1 MNNENLIPLNKR
13 AKSEQRAIQVAGGK
27 ARGRQRRDKRDF
39 RETVLALLELPMTGK
54 DGQPLMSPITGKEM
68 SIRETLVTTALQGA
82 IKGNVKQLQTILD
95 ILGER
100 TSRVEGEIN
109 VKSSRFD
116 GMTIEELQAEN
127 KRLDD
132 CINNL

>member
-1 MNNENLIPLNKR
+1 MNDENLIPLNKR
-13 AKSEQRAIQVAGGK
+13 PKSEQRAIQVAGGK

-39 RETVLALLELPMTGK
+39 RETVLALLELPMKSK
-54 DGQPLMSPITGKEM
+54 DGEPIISPITGKEM

-100 TSRVEGEIN
+100 VSKVEGEVN
-109 VKSSRFD
+109 VTHTRYEN
-116 GMTIEELQAEN
+116 MTDEELKNEM
-127 KRLDD
+127 KRLNDA
-132 CINNL
+132 IENT

>member
-1 MNNENLIPLNKR
+1 MNNENLKPNTER
-13 AKSEQRAIQVAGGK
+13 TPSERRELARKAGK
-27 ARGRQRRDKRDF
+27 ASGRKRRDRRDF

-54 DGQPLMSPITGKEM
+54 DGKPLISPITGKEM

-100 TSRVEGEIN
+100 VSKVEGEIN
-109 VKSSRFD
+109 VKATRYD
-116 GMTIEELQAEN
+116 NMTDEELVREAN
-127 KRLDD
+127 RIKDS
-132 CINNL
+132 INNL

>member
-1 MNNENLIPLNKR
+1 MNNENLIPQNKR
-13 AKSEQRAIQVAGGK
+13 TKEEQREIARMGGR
-27 ARGRQRRDKRDF
+27 ASGRKRRDKRDF

-54 DGQPLMSPITGKEM
+54 DGQPLISPITGKEM

-109 VKSSRFD
+109 VKTSRYK
-116 GMTIEELQAEN
+116 GMTDEELQAEN
-127 KRLDD
+127 KRLDEI
-132 CINNL
+132 INDI

>member
-1 MNNENLIPLNKR
+1 MNNENLKPNTER
-13 AKSEQRAIQVAGGK
+13 TPSERRELARKAGK
-27 ARGRQRRDKRDF
+27 ASGRKRRDRRDF

-82 IKGNVKQLQTILD
+82 IKGNGTQLQTILD

-100 TSRVEGEIN
+100 VNKVEGEIS
-109 VKSSRFD
+109 VKATRYE
-116 GMTIEELQAEN
+116 GMTEDELIAET
-127 KRLDD
+127 KRLNDA
-132 CINNL
+132 IENT

>member
-1 MNNENLIPLNKR
+1 MNDENLIPLNKR

-54 DGQPLMSPITGKEM
+54 DGRALISPITGKEM

-100 TSRVEGEIN
+100 VNKVEGEIS
-109 VKSSRFD
+109 VKATRYE
-116 GMTIEELQAEN
+116 GMTEDELMEET
-127 KRLDD
+127 KRLSDA
-132 CINNL
+132 IENT

>member
-109 VKSSRFD
+109 VKTSRYK
-116 GMTIEELQAEN
+116 GMTDEELQAEN
-127 KRLDD
+127 KRLDEI
-132 CINNL
+132 INDI

>member
-1 MNNENLIPLNKR
+1 MNNENLVPQNRRTKE
-13 AKSEQRAIQVAGGK
+13 EQREIARMGGK
-27 ARGRQRRDKRDF
+27 ASGRKRRDKRDF